1 MDVSILTEKEKRVYD
16 GIVGKGALNK
26 MEIIDHV
33 EGLWVIDEELKSMV
47 RKEVLSIASLTPTD
61 VMVFLGKFEAG
72 NKEGAEAGIYALGER
87 MGMTKRQVATVL
99 FDEIKAQVA
108 EVVMS
113 KMLDDEVNKWRGT
126 GSPAMLRRMI
136 SLKRDNPMDIMP
148 KFNIPV
154 IGIGAPSKY
163 MMEDLGKRLNAE
175 VVFPEHNDVGNAVGA
190 ILSKIAR
197 SLSATITPTPDYRYM
212 ASIPFVGAT
221 YYTHLDTAVAATRR
235 WLENYLSKEIKDMGA
250 KNIVTSSK
258 IKTFMATEGGVGD
271 WEEESIA
278 RTVNFVE
285 VVSRAVGDPP
295 EVE

>member
-1 MDVSILTEKEKRVYD
+1 
-16 GIVGKGALNK
+16 
-26 MEIIDHV
+26 
-33 EGLWVIDEELKSMV
+33 
-47 RKEVLSIASLTPTD
+47 
-61 VMVFLGKFEAG
+61 
-72 NKEGAEAGIYALGER
+72 
-87 MGMTKRQVATVL
+87 
-99 FDEIKAQVA
+99 
-108 EVVMS
+108 
-113 KMLDDEVNKWRGT
+113 MLDDEVNKWRGT